1 MLNAEWAFGAT
12 RHSMS
17 SVFEAIM
24 LLCFAA
30 SWPFSILKAIRTKV
44 VAGKS
49 PAFMAIIEA
58 GYVAGILF
66 KLTAPGPTDP
76 TVWLYVLNLV
86 IVGTDLALYFRYRR
100 NVPAAP

>member
-1 MLNAEWAFGAT
+1 
-12 RHSMS
+12 MS

-58 GYVAGILF
+58 GYVAGILY
-66 KLTAPGPTDP
+66 KLTGTPDFVLA
-76 TVWLYVLNLV
+76 LYVLNLL
-86 IVGTDLALYFRYRR
+86 IVGTDLFLYFRYR
-100 NVPAAP
+100 NNKPA

>member
-1 MLNAEWAFGAT
+1 MTL
-12 RHSMS
+12 S
-17 SVFEAIM
+17 SVFEAVM

-49 PAFMAIIEA
+49 PMFMGIIEA

-76 TVWLYVLNLV
+76 TVWLYVLNLL
-86 IVGTDLALYFRYRR
+86 IIGTDLFLYFLYRK
-100 NVPAAP
+100 NTFLKV

>member
-1 MLNAEWAFGAT
+1 MDISAI
-12 RHSMS
+12 
-17 SVFEAIM
+17 FEAIM

-30 SWPFSILKAIRTKV
+30 GWPFSIAKTLRTRV

-49 PAFMAIIEA
+49 PLFMGIIEA
-58 GYVAGILF
+58 GYLAGILF

-86 IVGTDLALYFRYRR
+86 IVGTDLALYFRYRH
-100 NVPAAP
+100 NVPPAA

>member
-1 MLNAEWAFGAT
+1 MT
-12 RHSMS
+12 IS

-30 SWPFSILKAIRTKV
+30 SWPFSILKAVRTKV

-49 PAFMAIIEA
+49 PMFMGIIEA

-86 IVGTDLALYFRYRR
+86 IVGTDLALYFRYRH
-100 NVPAAP
+100 NVPPAA

>member
-1 MLNAEWAFGAT
+1 MLNAEWAFGVT
-12 RHSMS
+12 RHSS
-17 SVFEAIM
+17 LVTRHSHE
-24 LLCFAA
+24 LRA

-49 PAFMAIIEA
+49 PAFMGIIEA

-86 IVGTDLALYFRYRR
+86 IVGTDLALYFRYRH
-100 NVPAAP
+100 NVPPAA

>member
-1 MLNAEWAFGAT
+1 ML
-12 RHSMS
+12 
-17 SVFEAIM
+17 V
-24 LLCFAA
+24 CFA
-30 SWPFSILKAIRTKV
+30 SGWPFSIAKTLRTKQ

-49 PAFMAIIEA
+49 PMFMVVVET

-86 IVGTDLALYFRYRR
+86 IVGTDLALYFRYRH
-100 NVPAAP
+100 NVPPAG

>member
-1 MLNAEWAFGAT
+1 MTL
-12 RHSMS
+12 S
-17 SVFEAIM
+17 SVFEAVM

-49 PAFMAIIEA
+49 PMFMGIIEA

-76 TVWLYVLNLV
+76 TV
-86 IVGTDLALYFRYRR
+86 
-100 NVPAAP
+100 